1 MPFNPIDR
9 LVRAAASGG
18 PEARSAAVA
27 LHAYRLGLIAAGS
40 LVWAAAINAIL
51 VPSDFVAGGF
61 TGLAIVIHYGFPAL
75 PLGAV
80 FAALNVPVF
89 VLAYRSIGKRF
100 FFYSLA
106 GMAMLTAWL
115 EVVHPPVLLA
125 EAPVPAAVAGG
136 ILAGLGAGM
145 ILRSRGSCGGTD
157 VIAVTAA
164 RGWSIPPGA
173 VYLSF
178 DSGVMALAT
187 LVIPLERVIY
197 TLIFIFVMSRVVNL
211 VVWGLQRG
219 KSVVIVTRQ
228 WRQMAE
234 ELLARTTGATVLDA
248 AGAYTGRQEKMVYT
262 VVNLRELGAVKSL
275 VARHDPSAFMVITE
289 ALDVRGQRFQTQPD
303 W

>member
-1 MPFNPIDR
+1 
-9 LVRAAASGG
+9 LV
-18 PEARSAAVA
+18 
-27 LHAYRLGLIAAGS
+27 GS
-40 LVWAAAINAIL
+40 
-51 VPSDFVAGGF
+51 
-61 TGLAIVIHYGFPAL
+61 
-75 PLGAV
+75 PL
-80 FAALNVPVF
+80 
-89 VLAYRSIGKRF
+89 
-100 FFYSLA
+100 
-106 GMAMLTAWL
+106 
-115 EVVHPPVLLA
+115 
-125 EAPVPAAVAGG
+125 PAAVAGG
-136 ILAGLGAGM
+136 ILAGLGAGI

-157 VIAVTAA
+157 VLTVIAA

-173 VYLSF
+173 IYLAF

-228 WRQMAE
+228 WRQMAD

-248 AGAYTGRQEKMVYT
+248 AGAYTGRREKMIYT

-289 ALDVRGQRFQTQPD
+289 TLDVRGQRFQTQPD